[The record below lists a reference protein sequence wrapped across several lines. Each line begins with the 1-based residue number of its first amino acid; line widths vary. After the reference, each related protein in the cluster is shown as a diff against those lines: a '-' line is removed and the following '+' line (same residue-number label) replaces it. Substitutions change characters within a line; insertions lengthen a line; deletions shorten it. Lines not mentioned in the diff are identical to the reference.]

1 MKGQNRFVWFPA
13 CLRNPSIY
21 QSFFPTTQEFC
32 CLVGLETPFLHA
44 DISAPEVKELKAG
57 PCFFWKCAA
66 PGAIQLSSLW
76 CEPLYHQLLAC
87 TVLLW
92 PLCFTSVIKKLD
104 LGFSQ
109 VPRNLIFSLSFPL
122 VQVYQC
128 WAAANS
134 GIRGLNAAGLTQKW
148 KG

>member
-1 MKGQNRFVWFPA
+1 MLTHLP
-13 CLRNPSIY
+13 
-21 QSFFPTTQEFC
+21 
-32 CLVGLETPFLHA
+32 
-44 DISAPEVKELKAG
+44 PEVKELKAG